1 MRKTRPISWIKA
13 ARKAFNRFPDDARS
27 RCWFALTI
35 AAEANKADIAKPL
48 HGLGSGIFEIAVQ
61 VRGDAFRLIYAL
73 LVDRDIWV
81 LHAFK
86 KKSTTGIK
94 TPRREIEV
102 TAERLKWLK
111 DVLR

>member
-1 MRKTRPISWIKA
+1 M
-13 ARKAFNRFPDDARS
+13 
-27 RCWFALTI
+27 
-35 AAEANKADIAKPL
+35 
-48 HGLGSGIFEIAVQ
+48 Q